1 MILEAKFGDDPL
13 VNTRKLTFN
22 IHEEITDTLRV
33 EWETYMRIIKLSLEK
48 IGNHISHQSVKY
60 GAILKTQTRNQ
71 YSKYTKQR
79 D

>member
-1 MILEAKFGDDPL
+1 MILEAKLGDDPL

-48 IGNHISHQSVKY
+48 IGNPIEITLVISQ
-60 GAILKTQTRNQ
+60 
-71 YSKYTKQR
+71 
-79 D
+79 